1 MTDAYVQ
8 EKLTA
13 AFLTLNDATGKP
25 YITFDQNNYPTNIAF
40 PNRAFIPP
48 ETKQFFVLSFLPGGP
63 EAAGLG
69 VYAENRWYG
78 LFQIDVYTPLG
89 KGEDEVNA
97 KYAALMNLFERGKCF
112 DEIVIEKTY
121 CPMRETDVDAYRA
134 VIRIEWVADLEK

>member
-1 MTDAYVQ
+1 MTDAYIQ

-13 AFLTLNDATGKP
+13 LFLTLNDISGRL
-25 YITFDQNNYPTNIAF
+25 YITFDEHNAPTNIGF

-48 ETKQFFVLSFLPGGP
+48 ENNQFFVLSFLPGEP

-69 VYAENRWYG
+69 VHAENRWSG

-89 KGEDEVNA
+89 KGEAEVNA
-97 KYAALMNLFERGKCF
+97 KYEALMKLFERGNCI

-121 CPMRETDVDAYRA
+121 CPMREIDGDAYRA
-134 VIRIEWVADLEK
+134 VIRVEWIADLEK